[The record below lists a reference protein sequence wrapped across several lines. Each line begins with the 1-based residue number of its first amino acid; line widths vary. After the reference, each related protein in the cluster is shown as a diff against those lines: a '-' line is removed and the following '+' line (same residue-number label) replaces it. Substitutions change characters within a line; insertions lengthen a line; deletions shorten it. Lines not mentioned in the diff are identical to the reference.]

1 MKITD
6 DQIDDIEELF
16 DRADED
22 QDDQI
27 SLTEFRGLML
37 SLDDRVH
44 DTAIAVRFRKVDTNH
59 DGRISFPEFRSWWL
73 TDRHTQ

>member
-1 MKITD
+1 MKIPA

-16 DRADED
+16 DQADED

-37 SLDDRVH
+37 ALDRHLH
-44 DTAIAVRFRKVDTNH
+44 DDAVVTRFREIDTNR
-59 DGRISFPEFRSWWL
+59 DGRIQFAEFRSWWM
-73 TDRHTQ
+73 TD